1 MAARPRVLLFSHGEA
16 VADHVCR
23 STSGACART
32 SMFWSETSSTLSLS
46 SAAEETR
53 SEFGVASLL
62 GKPQER
68 GRLPEKIALARHS
81 KHSRLQAVR
90 NSDSVPWRKYE
101 NTYKASFVLARM
113 PPGGA
118 PATNSS
124 IRP

>member
-1 MAARPRVLLFSHGEA
+1 MRNESVGGNKVSGIDFVLKLFQ
-16 VADHVCR
+16 
-23 STSGACART
+23 
-32 SMFWSETSSTLSLS
+32 
-46 SAAEETR
+46 SAPSQNRDVVVRAQPALNTR

-118 PATNSS
+118 PATSSS